1 MHFLRYKNGTYQ
13 KINASLPL
21 KNWDVPPS
29 PPKKYPSAATPGGID
44 TLTQTWEGG
53 VNIWQRGEEMGKG
66 MEMRDKS
73 RTKPPPPLSVFL
85 APSLPFPDHSDW
97 REQFIPRLYL
107 IFILPAQLMT
117 NLILLRRAKTL
128 YFFNRW
134 HLYASQSAFQFYHT
148 ELFLIKILKKRNVH
162 LCTIMRPNFLK
173 LFEFL

>member
-1 MHFLRYKNGTYQ
+1 MGGGDGWSKNGG
-13 KINASLPL
+13 
-21 KNWDVPPS
+21 
-29 PPKKYPSAATPGGID
+29 GGID
-44 TLTQTWEGG
+44 SDMGGGCKYMTERRGDGEGDG
-53 VNIWQRGEEMGKG
+53 DAGQ
-66 MEMRDKS
+66 
-73 RTKPPPPLSVFL
+73 KPHKTAPPLNVFL